1 MKALL
6 ILGAGVMQGPA
17 IRIAKSKG
25 YRVYAAD
32 GNPVAPEARS
42 ADHFLHIDL
51 KDKDAL
57 ALAAAEIDGLAG
69 VMTAGTDFSAS
80 VAWVAQ
86 RLGLPG
92 LPYEVALDASDKA
105 RMRARLAAGGVPVPA
120 FAYGTGADD
129 PELLAGR
136 VAPLPLVVKPVD
148 NMGSRGCRL
157 ARTMPELREAWADA
171 VRHSRS
177 GKAIIEAYLQGPE
190 FSLDAI
196 VHDGHV
202 VLRGIADRVVVF
214 EPFFVEMGH
223 TIPSS
228 YGKEI
233 IDEVVAVFEAGI
245 KALGITNGAA
255 KGDIKYT
262 RNGAFVG
269 EIAARLSGGYMSG
282 WTYPYSS
289 GVEATAE
296 AIDLAC
302 GVVPEFPAHAHE
314 LVCSERAWISIP
326 GKVSEVF
333 GLENAT
339 RMSCVRDLF
348 SRAVPGDRV
357 VFPCNNVEKC
367 GNILAVAPSSL
378 EADSAAENAARSVL
392 LRLEPDDTE
401 TAAFLRGE
409 GRVTSPAGAV
419 WPPVAYDGI
428 SAMTISSLDKMP
440 DMVRLSPAAA
450 TFSIAPLHGT
460 ELESAV
466 DWQGRS
472 LAESLEAVA
481 TMTGV
486 SVGLHGDLVFGSS
499 FWRALFKGGY
509 QAGAWLIDNTQA
521 RLAEQNT

>member
-17 IRIAKSKG
+17 IRIAKAKG

-32 GNPVAPEARS
+32 GNPSAPESHS

-51 KDKDAL
+51 KDKAAL
-57 ALAAAEIDGLAG
+57 ALAAAGIDGLAG

-80 VAWVAQ
+80 VAWVAGQ
-86 RLGLPG
+86 LGLPG

-120 FAYGTGADD
+120 FASGTVVDD
-129 PELLAGR
+129 PEVLATR
-136 VAPLPLVVKPVD
+136 VASLPLVVKPVD

-157 ARTMPELREAWADA
+157 ARNVPELREAWADA

-177 GKAIIEAYLQGPE
+177 GTAIIEAYLQGPE

-196 VHDGHV
+196 VHEGRV

-228 YGKEI
+228 YGKEV
-233 IDEVVAVFEAGI
+233 IDEVVDVFKAGI
-245 KALGITNGAA
+245 KALGIRNGAA

-262 RNGAFVG
+262 RGGAFVG

-302 GVVPEFPAHAHE
+302 GVTPAFPGHVHD

-326 GKVSEVF
+326 GKVSAIY
-333 GLENAT
+333 GLEEAT
-339 RMSCVRDLF
+339 RMQGVRNLF
-348 SRAVPGDRV
+348 PRAAPGDRV

-367 GNILAVAPSSL
+367 GNILAVAPSSIQ
-378 EADSAAENAARSVL
+378 AGAAAENAARTVL
-392 LRLEPDDTE
+392 LRLEPDNPE
-401 TAAFLRGE
+401 TAAFLRGD
-409 GRVTSPAGAV
+409 GRMAGPDGST
-419 WPPVAYDGI
+419 WPPEAYDGI
-428 SAMTISSLDKMP
+428 SAMTRSSLDKMP
-440 DMVRLSPAAA
+440 DMVRLSSEAS
-450 TFSIAPLHGT
+450 TCSIAPLHGA
-460 ELESAV
+460 EMESAV

-481 TMTGV
+481 SMTGV
-486 SVGLHGDLVFGSS
+486 TVGMHGDLVFGAA
-499 FWRALFKGGY
+499 FWRALFRGGY
-509 QAGAWLIDNTQA
+509 QAGAWLIDSTQP
-521 RLAEQNT
+521 RLVDQPR